1 MELSDL
7 VGQTLDGKYQMTRE
21 LGHGGMGTVYLA
33 THLGTERPVAVKV
46 IAPQYM
52 ERAEFVE
59 RFRREAR
66 AAGRLR
72 HPNVVNVT
80 DFGFSDT
87 KDGQVAYLVMEY
99 LDGCTLGEIL
109 DEEKNLPVGWTLDI
123 LEQVC
128 SAVHEAH
135 TQGIIHRDLKP
146 DNIWLEPN
154 QRGGYTVKVL
164 DFGIAKLE
172 EQDMAAAKE
181 LPVGFRSA
189 SQTFGSDVYTTLGGI
204 AMDETQVDGH
214 RTDTAVAQ
222 AVTIARTG
230 EHEPETLV
238 DDPISSE
245 SETAIFDNG
254 DLSGENQD
262 KVETKIISEPTPSG
276 SSSKVQRTTG
286 RSLYDSTG
294 SAELTRVGAVLGTPL
309 YMSPEQCRGEHLDAR
324 SDIYSLGVIAY
335 QMLSG
340 RPPFEGDFQVVMDA
354 HKSIEPAPLKAKR
367 VRKKLK
373 RTIHSALN
381 KDPDMR
387 PQTAEAF
394 ASKLRA
400 RAEGI
405 FGLLRRALVIESE
418 HLPKFLMLTTFFSLP
433 MIALTL
439 VLVAVSFLKVSD
451 MISEASG
458 NFILGAA
465 GVSLT
470 VVSAFCTNLII
481 GCISWI
487 VAQYLAVPLR
497 PVRLRPALAEARLKW
512 KRFAG
517 AGIAAAFLPFILC
530 VLGALAGFL
539 VFGAVLG
546 ILYPLTGSVGAIIV
560 AGLVGAAILGLI
572 AFFGTYIHLILVAPV
587 VMMENVGLVDAL
599 KRSRDLVKRSL
610 ATSAAAVF
618 MMFLIPAVLAG
629 SISFVVNISAKALD
643 PKTEKAAA
651 PEPATAAS
659 SGQGEGVAETSSP
672 PPTEAQTSPPTSTAN
687 TSEEKSVEESAS
699 ESKPAWN
706 WTFGQSR
713 AKVTG
718 DEKMDM
724 RERIKHTLLESLI
737 QVLWLPIQILVF
749 SFSGIIVALLYLKT
763 RLAGGESMHDLIE
776 RFEDDGRPRK
786 KWQERVRQ
794 RLIQSGRVSSNPSR

>member
-33 THLGTERPVAVKV
+33 THLGTERPVAVKI

-52 ERAEFVE
+52 ERTEFVE

-172 EQDMAAAKE
+172 EQAMAAAE
-181 LPVGFRSA
+181 GVPGAFRSA
-189 SQTFGSDVYTTLGGI
+189 SPTFGSDVYTTLSG
-204 AMDETQVDGH
+204 AARDETYVDGH
-214 RTDTAVAQ
+214 RADTGLAQ
-222 AVTIARTG
+222 AVTVTHTG
-230 EHEPETLV
+230 EHEAGPLAAE
-238 DDPISSE
+238 PISSE
-245 SETAIFDNG
+245 SQTAIFDDG
-254 DLSGENQD
+254 DISREYQD
-262 KVETKIISEPTPSG
+262 TIETKIIAAPPLSG
-276 SSSKVQRTTG
+276 NASTIQRATG
-286 RSLYDSTG
+286 RSLYDSSG

-340 RPPFEGDFQVVMDA
+340 RPPFEGDFQVVMEA
-354 HKSIEPAPLKAKR
+354 HKSIEPAPLKAKG

-373 RTIHSALN
+373 LTIHSAIN
-381 KDPDMR
+381 KDPNLR
-387 PQTAEAF
+387 PETAEAF
-394 ASKLRA
+394 ASKLRS
-400 RAEGI
+400 RSEGI

-433 MIALTL
+433 MIALTF

-451 MISEASG
+451 MISGSSG
-458 NFILGAA
+458 NFVLGLA

-497 PVRLRPALAEARLKW
+497 PVRLRPALAEARRKW

-517 AGIAAAFLPFILC
+517 AGIAAAFLPFILSA
-530 VLGALAGFL
+530 LGALVGFL
-539 VFGAVLG
+539 ALGAVLG
-546 ILYPLTGSVGAIIV
+546 ILYPITGSVGAIIV
-560 AGLVGAAILGLI
+560 AGSVGAAILGVI
-572 AFFGTYIHLILVAPV
+572 TFFGTYIHLILVAPV
-587 VMMENVGLVDAL
+587 VMMENAGIVAAL

-618 MMFLIPAVLAG
+618 IMFLIPAVLAG
-629 SISFVVNISAKALD
+629 TISFVVNISAKAFD
-643 PKTEKAAA
+643 PKTQTAAT
-651 PEPATAAS
+651 PEPTTEFVTGVS
-659 SGQGEGVAETSSP
+659 DGLSEGSSP
-672 PPTEAQTSPPTSTAN
+672 PATGGQTSPPPSTDNPSA
-687 TSEEKSVEESAS
+687 EKPAEDLAS
-699 ESKPAWN
+699 ESKPGWN
-706 WTFGQSR
+706 WTLGQSR

-724 RERIKHTLLESLI
+724 RERIKRTLLESLI

-749 SFSGIIVALLYLKT
+749 SFSGIIVALLYVKT

-794 RLIQSGRVSSNPSR
+794 RLMQSGRVSSNPSR

>member
-1 MELSDL
+1 MRILVMELSEL

-52 ERAEFVE
+52 ERTEFVE

-87 KDGQVAYLVMEY
+87 KGGQVAYLVMEY

-172 EQDMAAAKE
+172 EHEMAAIGGVPAA
-181 LPVGFRSA
+181 FRTA
-189 SQTFGSDVYTTLGGI
+189 SPTFGSDVHTTLGGI
-204 AMDETQVDGH
+204 ARDETHVDG
-214 RTDTAVAQ
+214 RRADTGVAQ
-222 AVTIARTG
+222 AVTVAATG
-230 EHEPETLV
+230 EHEAATLLV
-238 DDPISSE
+238 DSSGSE
-245 SETAIFDNG
+245 SETAIFDEG
-254 DLSGENQD
+254 DLFGGVQE
-262 KVETKIISEPTPSG
+262 KVETKIISERRLSSG
-276 SSSKVQRTTG
+276 NSSTMQGTTG

-340 RPPFEGDFQVVMDA
+340 KPPFEGDFQDVMES

-381 KDPDMR
+381 KDPELR

-394 ASKLRA
+394 ASKLRS
-400 RAEGI
+400 RSEGI
-405 FGLLRRALVIESE
+405 GDLLRRALVIESE
-418 HLPKFLMLTTFFSLP
+418 HLPKFLLLTTFFSLP

-439 VLVAVSFLKVSD
+439 ALVAVSFLKVSD
-451 MISEASG
+451 LISESSG
-458 NFILGAA
+458 NFVLGLT
-465 GVSLT
+465 GFGLT
-470 VVSAFCTNLII
+470 VASAFCTNLII

-497 PVRLRPALAEARLKW
+497 PIRLRPALGEARRKW
-512 KRFAG
+512 RRFAG
-517 AGIAAAFLPFILC
+517 AGIAAAFLPFIIC
-530 VLGALAGFL
+530 GLAAAVGFL
-539 VFGAVLG
+539 AFAAVLG

-560 AGLVGAAILGLI
+560 AGLAGAAILGLI
-572 AFFGTYIHLILVAPV
+572 TFFATYIHLILVAPI
-587 VMMENVGLVDAL
+587 VMMENVRIVEAL

-610 ATSAAAVF
+610 ATAAAAVF
-618 MMFLIPAVLAG
+618 IMFLIPAILAG
-629 SISFVVNISAKALD
+629 AISFVVNISAQALD
-643 PKTEKAAA
+643 PK
-651 PEPATAAS
+651 PPTAA
-659 SGQGEGVAETSSP
+659 ETAKRADD
-672 PPTEAQTSPPTSTAN
+672 PTTG
-687 TSEEKSVEESAS
+687 SAGDTQPAV
-699 ESKPAWN
+699 ESKPEWN
-706 WTFGQSR
+706 WRLGGSGARRTSS
-713 AKVTG
+713 
-718 DEKMDM
+718 EKPDM

-763 RLAGGESMHDLIE
+763 RMAGGESMNDLIE